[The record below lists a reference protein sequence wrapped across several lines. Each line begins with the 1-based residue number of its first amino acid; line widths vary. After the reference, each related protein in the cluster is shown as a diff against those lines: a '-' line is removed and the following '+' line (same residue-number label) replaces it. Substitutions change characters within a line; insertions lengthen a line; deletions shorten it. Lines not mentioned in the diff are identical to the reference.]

1 MGTPSTIP
9 IAAYSIA
16 GRTQGSY
23 PATNPNRNYLTAAA
37 YTPVTD
43 SFPIE
48 FITMQSANGYHAFA
62 STHFEYKAYIGF
74 TGGRAPY
81 RVSIFG
87 LPGATIGASGNEQT
101 MQRTLDVIGGGVY
114 RHDFPTNFNT
124 IRWTPTVG
132 QIGSTFNVT
141 ALVED
146 SSGKAAV
153 QSFSI
158 LVDNTKFIF
167 VDGTVADDSGAG
179 TWAAPK
185 KTFAA
190 AHVNNG
196 KICVYKTAGTYA
208 VTFGGLNNSDN
219 LSRQHIGLV
228 PGVVFDMSTQQF
240 GCSTKSDDVA
250 FINIEFNGSVVS
262 NANCRVFNMSGKT
275 DNAIWWGCRWRNVS
289 VGTNSGDNP
298 GCVAM
303 MSLGN
308 PPGTNGATGVGSVRD
323 LPDAYSHRNIT
334 FAENDGD
341 ITVHSQLFMIFGGV
355 GVCVEKNTC
364 RYPVPYISGS
374 VNSNGAQF
382 IHLKD
387 GCSRVAVR
395 FNVCA
400 GGAFS
405 IAAISFSNQRA
416 FWCYQQEA
424 SYNIIKWSDAAG
436 ISFNRQ
442 ATVDGD
448 TLQGQRKNAEDTRC
462 IRNTCISTIDGAMEF
477 ARWEGAGGTN
487 QPVVVEGNLV
497 ATTNTNIL
505 TPNTIA
511 DGGATLV
518 GVNAKL
524 AASDFDASM
533 KLIGA
538 ARVTHLGKAG
548 GEIASTLVN

>member
-48 FITMQSANGYHAFA
+48 FTTMQSANGYHAFA

-87 LPGATIGASGNEQT
+87 LPGATIGPSGNEQT
-101 MQRTLDVIGGGVY
+101 MQRTLDAIGGGVY

-179 TWAAPK
+179 TWASPK

-190 AHVNNG
+190 AHTNNG
-196 KICVYKTAGTYA
+196 KICAYKTAGTYA

-228 PGVVFDMSTQQF
+228 SGVAFDMSAQQF

-262 NANCRVFNMSGKT
+262 NANCQVFKMSGKT

-298 GCVAM
+298 ACIALL
-303 MSLGN
+303 SLGN
-308 PPGTNGATGVGSVRD
+308 PPGTNAVTGVGNVRD
-323 LPDAYSHRNIT
+323 LPDSYVHKNIT
-334 FAENDGD
+334 LAECDSD
-341 ITVHSQLFMIFGGV
+341 ATVESQMIVTFGAV
-355 GVCVEKNTC
+355 RVLAEKNTSL
-364 RYPVPYISGS
+364 YPIPYVSGS
-374 VNSNGAQF
+374 STSNGAQF
-382 IHLKD
+382 LHFKD
-387 GCSRVAVR
+387 ATTDVTAR

-400 GGAFS
+400 GGDFLIS
-405 IAAISFSNQRA
+405 PISFTNQRA
-416 FWCYQQEA
+416 FWCINQEA
-424 SYNIIKWSDAAG
+424 SYNISKWSGGAG

-442 ATVDGD
+442 SLVDGD
-448 TLQGQRKNAEDTRC
+448 TVQGQRKNSENTRC
-462 IRNTCISTIDGAMEF
+462 IRNTFISTTNGVIEF
-477 ARWEGAGGTN
+477 LRWEGAGSTN
-487 QPVVVEGNLV
+487 QPVVLEGNLV
-497 ATTNTNIL
+497 ATSNASIL
-505 TPNTIA
+505 SATTTT

-518 GVNAKL
+518 GVNQKL
-524 AASDFDASM
+524 AAADFDAGL
-533 KLIGA
+533 KLTGA
-538 ARVTHLGKAG
+538 ARVTHLGKQGA
-548 GEIASTLVN
+548 EIASTLVT

>member
-1 MGTPSTIP
+1 MGVPNTIP
-9 IAAYSIA
+9 IAAYNIA

-37 YTPVTD
+37 YTPVTE

-48 FITMQSANGYHAFA
+48 FTTMQSANGYHAFA
-62 STHFEYKAYIGF
+62 STHFEYKAYVGF
-74 TGGRAPY
+74 IGGRAPY
-81 RVSIFG
+81 RVSVFG
-87 LPGATIGASGNEQT
+87 LPGAIIGASGNEQT
-101 MQRTLDVIGGGVY
+101 MQRTLDSIGGGVY

-141 ALVED
+141 VLVED
-146 SSGKAAV
+146 SGGKAAV
-153 QSFSI
+153 MTYQV

-190 AHVNNG
+190 AHTNNG

-219 LSRQHIGLV
+219 RSRQHIGLV
-228 PGVVFDMSTQQF
+228 SGVVFDMTDQQF
-240 GCSTKSDDVA
+240 GAGTKSDDVA
-250 FINIEFNGSVVS
+250 FIDITFDGSVVT
-262 NANCRVFNMSGKT
+262 NKNCRIFDMNGKV

-289 VGTNSGDNP
+289 VGTESGDNP
-298 GCVAM
+298 ACVAL

-308 PPGTNGATGVGSVRD
+308 PAGTNPITGVGSVRD
-323 LPDAYSHRNIT
+323 LPDSHSHRNIT
-334 FAENDGD
+334 IAECDSD
-341 ITVHSQLFMIFGGV
+341 ITVQSQMVTIFGTV
-355 GVCVEKNTC
+355 GVCAEKNTC
-364 RYPVPYISGS
+364 NYPIPYVSGS
-374 VNSNGAQF
+374 FTSNGAQF
-382 IHLKD
+382 INFKD
-387 GCSRVAVR
+387 GCTKVAAR

-400 GGAFS
+400 GGDFA
-405 IAAISFSNQRA
+405 IAPICFLNQRA
-416 FWCYQQEA
+416 FWCNQQEA
-424 SYNIIKWSDAAG
+424 SYNITKWSGGAG

-442 ATVDGD
+442 ALVDGD
-448 TLQGQRKNAEDTRC
+448 TVQGQRKNAENTRC
-462 IRNTCISTIDGAMEF
+462 IRNTFISTTSGVIEF
-477 ARWEGAGGTN
+477 LRWEGAGGTN

-497 ATTNTNIL
+497 ATSSASIFSSNT
-505 TPNTIA
+505 TT

-524 AASDFDASM
+524 ASSDFDAGL
-533 KLIGA
+533 KLVGS
-538 ARVTHLGKAG
+538 ARVTHLGKQGA
-548 GEIASTLVN
+548 EIASTLVS